1 MDDVILDDA
10 DDDDD
15 GESTSTRKAGR
26 IGSPL
31 DDDTMRNMNGII
43 DLVIMVSNNNYCR
56 PKKCGESVIS
66 VARKKGGSMLRPGG
80 SLLAR
85 RSSRR

>member
-1 MDDVILDDA
+1 MDDVILDEA

-31 DDDTMRNMNGII
+31 DDDTRRNMSGII

-56 PKKCGESVIS
+56 PKKCGESLFLL
-66 VARKKGGSMLRPGG
+66 REKKAGACCD
-80 SLLAR
+80 LAALF
-85 RSSRR
+85 